1 VDDAMKQK
9 LKKWILFNW
18 DFVVLVF
25 VGVFIFIINW
35 EEIVK

>member
-9 LKKWILFNW
+9 LKKWILINW

-25 VGVFIFIINW
+25 VGVYIFIINW